1 MWKRDGWVKNQAVG
15 CMFMGTEYKTIK
27 LKNEA
32 NVWTLTITRPESLN
46 ALNQDVLTEM
56 AQALRLIAEM
66 KFEDARALVITGDG
80 AKAFVAGAD
89 IKEMQNLNSDQA
101 KNFGVKGQSVFH
113 EIELL
118 KIPVIAAV
126 NGFALGGGLELA
138 LACDFIYASEN
149 AKLGLP
155 EVSLGLIPG
164 FGGTVRLSRAV
175 GLRKARE
182 MIFSGEMLT
191 AEEGL
196 QWGLVNK
203 VVPQAELLPAV
214 YKKIEM
220 MISKGPLA
228 LESSKK
234 AILNNWDLD
243 IEAASTFE
251 AEQFSELFNSDD
263 SKEGMKAF
271 VEKRKAEFKGH

>member
-1 MWKRDGWVKNQAVG
+1 
-15 CMFMGTEYKTIK
+15 MGTDFKTIK

-66 KFEDARALVITGDG
+66 KFEDARALVITGEG
-80 AKAFVAGAD
+80 LKAFVAGAD

-101 KNFGVKGQSVFH
+101 KNFGIKGHSVFH

-191 AEEGL
+191 AQEAFE
-196 QWGLVNK
+196 WGLVNK
-203 VVPQAELLPAV
+203 VIPQAELLPSV

-263 SKEGMKAF
+263 SKEGMMAF
-271 VEKRKAEFKGH
+271 VQKRKAEFTGH